1 MIEQSVILKNMDLSE
16 FAQRMPKVELH
27 VHLEGSI
34 LPRTLLKLAQRNHV
48 SLPADY
54 EAGLAE
60 LYKFRTF
67 DQFLES
73 YIMITNC
80 LRTVD
85 DYRLIAYEYGS
96 ECARQ
101 NIRYAEVTF
110 TILTNTRLTNLSWQE
125 ILQGLNAGREQAHAD
140 FGVWWQWIF
149 DIVRNLPDTQ
159 EPVLDIVLAAREFG
173 VIALGLG
180 GSEAGFP
187 HELFVDTFERAKSKN
202 LHRVPHAGEI
212 SGPQSVWSAIKLLHA
227 ERIGHGVR
235 SIEDPTL
242 IEYLKSN
249 RIPLEI
255 CPTSNICLKVYPD
268 YAHHPLRQLW
278 DAGLVLTIGSDD
290 PPMFGTD
297 LNNEYQVLVK
307 EFDFTQPE
315 LERISLNAI
324 QASFLSQGEKRK
336 LEQEFQDEFKR
347 LSKI

>member
-1 MIEQSVILKNMDLSE
+1 MDLSE
-16 FAQRMPKVELH
+16 FAQRMPKAELH

-48 SLPADY
+48 SLPADN

-60 LYKFRTF
+60 LYRFRNF
-67 DQFLES
+67 DQFLET
-73 YIMITNC
+73 YLMITRC
-80 LRTVD
+80 LRTPD

-101 NIRYAEVTF
+101 SIRYAEVTF

-125 ILQGLNAGREQAHAD
+125 ILQGLNAGRKQAHTD
-140 FGVWWQWIF
+140 FGVCWHWIF

-159 EPVLDIVLAAREFG
+159 EPVLEIALAAQELG

-180 GSEAGFP
+180 GNEAGFP
-187 HELFVDTFERAKSKN
+187 PELFVDTFERAKREH

-242 IEYLKSN
+242 IEYLRSN
-249 RIPLEI
+249 SIPLEI
-255 CPTSNICLKVYPD
+255 CPTSNICLNVYPD
-268 YAHHPLRQLW
+268 YAHHPLRKLW
-278 DAGLVLTIGSDD
+278 DAGLILTIGSDD

-297 LNNEYQVLVK
+297 LNNEYQCLVK
-307 EFDFTQPE
+307 YFNFRQPD
-315 LERISLNAI
+315 LERMSLNGI
-324 QASFLSQGEKRK
+324 RASFLSREYKHK
-336 LEQEFQDEFKR
+336 LEQEFQKEFKR
-347 LSKI
+347 LSKL

>member
-1 MIEQSVILKNMDLSE
+1 MIDQSAILKNMDLSE
-16 FAQRMPKVELH
+16 FARRMPKVELH

-34 LPRTLLKLAQRNHV
+34 LPHTLIKLAQRNHV
-48 SLPADY
+48 SLPADN
-54 EAGLAE
+54 EAGLVD

-73 YIMITNC
+73 YVLITSC
-80 LRTVD
+80 LRSPD

-101 NIRYAEVTF
+101 NIRYAELTF

-125 ILQGLNAGREQAHAD
+125 ILLGLNAGREQAHAD
-140 FGVWWQWIF
+140 FGVWWQWVF

-159 EPVLDIVLAAREFG
+159 RPVLDIALAARELG

-187 HELFVDTFERAKSKN
+187 PELFVDTFERAKN
-202 LHRVPHAGEI
+202 EHLHRVPHAGEI

-235 SIEDPTL
+235 SIEDPAL
-242 IEYLKSN
+242 IEYLKSHCL
-249 RIPLEI
+249 PLEI

-268 YAHHPLRQLW
+268 YAHHPLRKLW
-278 DAGLVLTIGSDD
+278 DAGLVLTVGSDD

-297 LNNEYQVLVK
+297 LNHEYQVLVE
-307 EFDFTQPE
+307 EFGFTQVE
-315 LERISLNAI
+315 LERISINAVH
-324 QASFLSQGEKRK
+324 ASFLGKKEKQKLDGEFR
-336 LEQEFQDEFKR
+336 DEFVR